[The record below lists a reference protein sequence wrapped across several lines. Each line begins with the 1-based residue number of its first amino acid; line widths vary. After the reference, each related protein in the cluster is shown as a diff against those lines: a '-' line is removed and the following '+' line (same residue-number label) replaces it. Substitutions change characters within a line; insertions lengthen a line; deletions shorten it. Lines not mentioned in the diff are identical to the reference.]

1 MIDRIRPTVLLALA
15 VLVIAPVGALAD
27 DDDPGRGNADII
39 AVDDQGVLYFIDRMS
54 GANAAVGKV
63 GVAKGPGP
71 KAPTL
76 TDLAL
81 DAASGTVYGCSYDHL
96 YVIDVRS
103 PGNSRCVGK
112 LGTDR
117 MVALTVAPD
126 GAVLGATQTGELH
139 RIDPATGGSKRIGTF
154 GNGLGAS
161 GDLEVHGGIVYATS
175 KGTAGGDVLHRVDP
189 TTGKASEAGVLK
201 LADGTPA
208 GRIWG
213 LASVGGKL
221 YALGSD
227 GRLFEVDPKTATAK
241 RVAATGVSF
250 WGGSP
255 YWLSF

>member
-1 MIDRIRPTVLLALA
+1 MNRIRTA
-15 VLVIAPVGALAD
+15 VLVALVAIAPLAAAGA

-39 AVDDQGVLYFIDRMS
+39 GVDDQGVLHFIDRVS
-54 GANAAVGKV
+54 GANASIGKV
-63 GVAKGPGP
+63 GVEKGPGP
-71 KAPTL
+71 KEPQL

-81 DAASGTVYGCSYDHL
+81 DTATGTVYGCSYDHL
-96 YVIDVRS
+96 YVIDVRE
-103 PGNSRCVGK
+103 PGKSRCVGA
-112 LGTDR
+112 LGADR

-139 RIDPATGGSKRIGTF
+139 RIDPSTGASKKIGAF

-161 GDLEVHGGIVYATS
+161 GDLEVHGGILYATS
-175 KGTAGGDVLHRVDP
+175 KRTAGGDILHRVDP

-201 LADGTPA
+201 LADGTEA

-213 LASVGGKL
+213 LASVGGNL

-227 GRLFEVDPKTATAK
+227 GVLFEVDPKTATCK
-241 RVAATGVSF
+241 KVAATGVEF